1 MDKRFS
7 GTVKLPYVPRPRLKL
22 CMLGDAAHC
31 EEARSLG
38 LDAMSVD
45 ELKLLKKDKKLVKKL
60 AALLARAAPPRTHNA
75 RWETCELGGASPRR
89 GSAHE
94 ARRRATDAP
103 CIQTSRAKDDATQ
116 ARLDAVM
123 NCETGAPSWSSA
135 RPVCSTMGTLV
146 RRSSHF

>member
-45 ELKLLKKDKKLVKKL
+45 ELKLLK
-60 AALLARAAPPRTHNA
+60 
-75 RWETCELGGASPRR
+75 
-89 GSAHE
+89 
-94 ARRRATDAP
+94 
-103 CIQTSRAKDDATQ
+103 
-116 ARLDAVM
+116 
-123 NCETGAPSWSSA
+123 
-135 RPVCSTMGTLV
+135 
-146 RRSSHF
+146 